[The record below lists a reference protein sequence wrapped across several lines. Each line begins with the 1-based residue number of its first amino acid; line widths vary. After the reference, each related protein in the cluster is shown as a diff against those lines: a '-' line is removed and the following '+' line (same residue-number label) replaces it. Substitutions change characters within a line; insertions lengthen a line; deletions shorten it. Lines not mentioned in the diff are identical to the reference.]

1 MNDEMKKKL
10 DKAAELIKDDPIPAR
25 EVMNKVGI
33 PFSQN
38 ANERLLYRLSTK
50 YPVYEDDNGRIGILR
65 RKV

>member
-1 MNDEMKKKL
+1 MKEEMRIKL
-10 DKAAELIKDDPIPAR
+10 DKEAELIKDSPLPAR
-25 EVMNKVGI
+25 DVMNKVGI

-38 ANERLLYRLSTK
+38 AKERLLYRLSAK

>member
-10 DKAAELIKDDPIPAR
+10 DKAAELIKEIPLPVR

-33 PFSQN
+33 PFSKN
-38 ANERLLYRLSTK
+38 AKERLLYRLGEK
-50 YPVYEDDNGRIGILR
+50 YPVYEDDNGRIGILQ

>member
-10 DKAAELIKDDPIPAR
+10 DKAAELIKDSPIPVR
-25 EVMNKVGI
+25 EVMNKAGI

-38 ANERLLYRLSTK
+38 AKERLLCRLGEN
-50 YPVYEDDNGRIGILR
+50 PVYEDDNGRIGILR

>member
-1 MNDEMKKKL
+1 MSIKL
-10 DKAAELIKDDPIPAR
+10 DKAAELIKDSPLPVR

-38 ANERLLYRLSTK
+38 AKERLLYRLSEK

>member
-1 MNDEMKKKL
+1 MKEMSIKL
-10 DKAAELIKDDPIPAR
+10 DKAAELIKDSPLPVR

-38 ANERLLYRLSTK
+38 AKERLLYRLCVK

>member
-1 MNDEMKKKL
+1 MKEEMKKKL
-10 DKAAELIKDDPIPAR
+10 DKVAELIKDSPLPVR
-25 EVMNKVGI
+25 EVINKVGI

-38 ANERLLYRLSTK
+38 AKERLLYRLSAK

>member
-10 DKAAELIKDDPIPAR
+10 DKAAELIKDSPLPAR
-25 EVMNKVGI
+25 EVMNKAGI

-38 ANERLLYRLSTK
+38 AKERLLYRLSAK
-50 YPVYEDDNGRIGILR
+50 YPVYEDDNGRIGILQ

>member
-38 ANERLLYRLSTK
+38 AKERLLYRLGVK
-50 YPVYEDDNGRIGILR
+50 YPVYEDGNGRIGILQ

>member
-1 MNDEMKKKL
+1 MKEEMRIKL
-10 DKAAELIKDDPIPAR
+10 DKAAEFIKDSPLPVR

-38 ANERLLYRLSTK
+38 ANECLLYRLGAK
-50 YPVYEDDNGRIGILR
+50 YPVYEDDDGRIGILR

>member
-33 PFSQN
+33 PFSKN
-38 ANERLLYRLSTK
+38 AKERLLYRLGVK
-50 YPVYEDDNGRIGILR
+50 YPVYEDGNGRIGILQ

>member
-1 MNDEMKKKL
+1 MKEEMKKKL
-10 DKAAELIKDDPIPAR
+10 DKVAELIKDGPLPVR

-38 ANERLLYRLSTK
+38 AMKRLLYRLGTK

>member
-10 DKAAELIKDDPIPAR
+10 DKEAELIKDSPLPAR
-25 EVMNKVGI
+25 EVMNKAGI

-38 ANERLLYRLSTK
+38 AKERLLYRLSAK

>member
-10 DKAAELIKDDPIPAR
+10 DKAAELIKDIPLPAR
-25 EVMNKVGI
+25 EVMNKAGI

-38 ANERLLYRLSTK
+38 AKERLLYRLSAK

>member
-1 MNDEMKKKL
+1 MKEEMKKKL
-10 DKAAELIKDDPIPAR
+10 DKVAELIKDGPLQAL
-25 EVMNKVGI
+25 EVMNKAGI

-38 ANERLLYRLSTK
+38 AKERLLYRLSAK

>member
-1 MNDEMKKKL
+1 MKEEMKKKL
-10 DKAAELIKDDPIPAR
+10 DKVAELIKDSPLPVR

-38 ANERLLYRLSTK
+38 AKERLLYRLSAK
-50 YPVYEDDNGRIGILR
+50 YPVYKDDNGRIGILR

>member
-10 DKAAELIKDDPIPAR
+10 DKAAELIKDSSLPVR
-25 EVMNKVGI
+25 EVMNKAGI

-38 ANERLLYRLSTK
+38 AKERLLYRLSAK

>member
-1 MNDEMKKKL
+1 MKEEMRIKL
-10 DKAAELIKDDPIPAR
+10 DKAAELIKDSPLPAR
-25 EVMNKVGI
+25 DVMNKVGI

-38 ANERLLYRLSTK
+38 AKERLLYRLSAK

>member
-10 DKAAELIKDDPIPAR
+10 DKAAELIKDISLPVR
-25 EVMNKVGI
+25 EVMNKAGI

-38 ANERLLYRLSTK
+38 AKERLLYRLSAK

>member
-1 MNDEMKKKL
+1 MNDDMKKKL
-10 DKAAELIKDDPIPAR
+10 DKAAELIKDSPLPAR
-25 EVMNKVGI
+25 EVMNKSGI

-38 ANERLLYRLSTK
+38 AKERLLYRLSAK

>member
-1 MNDEMKKKL
+1 MKEMRIKL
-10 DKAAELIKDDPIPAR
+10 DKAAELIKDSPLPAR
-25 EVMNKVGI
+25 EVMNKAGI

-38 ANERLLYRLSTK
+38 AKERLLYRLSTK